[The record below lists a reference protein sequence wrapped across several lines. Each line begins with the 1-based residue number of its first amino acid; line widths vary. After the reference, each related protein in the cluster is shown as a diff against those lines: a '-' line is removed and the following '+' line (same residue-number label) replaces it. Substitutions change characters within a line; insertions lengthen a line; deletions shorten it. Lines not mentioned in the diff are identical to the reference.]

1 MNDYRQLILTE
12 FIDRYENSSYY
23 KGKRDGPRKISIV
36 LHKRFPEYGQSFF
49 YEITEELENISFQ
62 LKEEGL
68 VTFSKKSIPGNRE
81 IILNQEESSIKK
93 IYQELKRISIKEKIM
108 NYLHQLDEYHVEGF
122 VKDFI
127 DEMKKKYWDARHNCS
142 AYVIG
147 ERGQVQRCSDDGEPA
162 QTAGRPMLDVLL
174 GAEVKNICVV
184 VTRYFGGTLLGTG
197 GLVRAYSGAVQEGLK
212 NSVIVEK
219 CPGVELKI
227 HTDYNGIGKIQYITA
242 QMEIP
247 VLDTQYTDAVDVVCM
262 VPLEKE
268 GSLVAQITEKTGGR
282 AVITREK
289 ECYYGFADGELVL
302 F

>member
-1 MNDYRQLILTE
+1 MKE
-12 FIDRYENSSYY
+12 RY
-23 KGKRDGPRKISIV
+23 KIVYQGGEGEIV
-36 LHKRFPEYGQSFF
+36 E
-49 YEITEELENISFQ
+49 
-62 LKEEGL
+62 
-68 VTFSKKSIPGNRE
+68 KKSRFIAE
-81 IILNQEESSIKK
+81 IRPVESEE
-93 IYQELKRISIKEKIM
+93 EATA
-108 NYLHQLDEYHVEGF
+108 
-122 VKDFI
+122 FI
-127 DEMKKKYWDARHNCS
+127 AEVKKKYWDARHHCS
-142 AYVIG
+142 AFTIG
-147 ERGQVQRCSDDGEPA
+147 ENNEVARCSDDGEPA

-174 GAEVKNICVV
+174 GRELHNVCAV

-227 HTDYNGIGKIQYITA
+227 HTDYNGIGKIQYINA

-268 GSLVAQITEKTGGR
+268 GSLVAQITEKTGGK